1 MGPPTLLLKR
11 SDVAELL
18 DLGSCIPA
26 VENAFGAHAEG
37 GALGPGVL
45 STHVPNGA
53 IHIKAAGL
61 QLDRLYYAAKINAN
75 FPDNYKRGLPTI
87 QGVIVLF
94 EVENGYPL
102 AIMDSIEITILR
114 TGAST
119 AVAAKYLA
127 APDADQVMIWGCGN
141 QGRVQLK
148 SIARVRPL
156 KRALVFDRD
165 PEVAEKFA
173 KDLSQELNLEIVP
186 VLDPVSATRQ
196 CSICV
201 TCTPSKRSL
210 VRPGDFAEGAFIA
223 AVGADNPEKQELD
236 PLLFRGNKIV
246 VDILDQCIT
255 IGDLHHAIQQ
265 GVIQSE
271 NVHAELGEI
280 ISGRK
285 PGRESVDEIIIFD
298 STGTALQDAAAAAIV
313 YERALSAKKGTFLEF
328 QERG

>member
-1 MGPPTLLLKR
+1 MVQPTLLLKR
-11 SDVAELL
+11 ADVVELL
-18 DLGSCIPA
+18 DLDSCIPA
-26 VENAFGAHAEG
+26 VENAFRAHAEG
-37 GALGPGVL
+37 RALPPGVL
-45 STHVPNGA
+45 SSHVPNGA
-53 IHIKAAGL
+53 FHIKAAGL

-75 FPDNYKRGLPTI
+75 FPDNYRRDLPTI
-87 QGVIVLF
+87 QGVIVLADA
-94 EVENGYPL
+94 ENGYPL

-127 APDADQVMIWGCGN
+127 APDADQVMVWGCGN
-141 QGRVQLK
+141 QGKVQLK
-148 SIARVRPL
+148 SIARVRLL

-173 KDLSQELNLEIVP
+173 KDLSQDLNLEVVP
-186 VLDPVSATRQ
+186 VNDPVSATRQ

-201 TCTPSKRSL
+201 TCTPSRRAL
-210 VRPGDFAEGAFIA
+210 LRPGDFAQGVFIA

-246 VDILDQCIT
+246 VDILDQCIS

-265 GVIQSE
+265 GVIQRE
-271 NVHAELGEI
+271 NIHAELGEI

-285 PGRESVDEIIIFD
+285 PGRESADEIIIFD

-313 YERALSAKKGTFLEF
+313 YERALSAKKGIFLDF
-328 QERG
+328 QEH